1 MRKTIIGI
9 GIVAALATLPFLVPA
24 IYHQFTAFP
33 KSIMIASG
41 PQEGQYQQIAADLAK
56 EIESQLGIEVKL
68 EKETHGSLDNLR
80 LLRQGDVDFAL
91 YQPGTE
97 RVLDPQ
103 HSDSSK
109 FQPQFVANV
118 YPEVTHWFVRRGSG
132 IKTPG
137 DLVGRKV
144 ALGEKTSGDYA
155 MSKLLLKHFGLKES
169 DVDAQYLSFVDVRK
183 QFAAGELDAAFMTLG
198 THAETLTQLAEE
210 ETCDLLTIPYAEAFT
225 RKLILPSPY
234 TIPAGMYDS
243 YPAAFPN
250 DDVQTI
256 SIRAS
261 LLTNNGVD
269 ANLVEAVTSIFLSEK
284 FLLANDLGDLVDGGK
299 AVAMQKPEFE
309 MHPGATAY
317 YDPEL
322 KPLLPTDFVEATE
335 GMRSFLVSSLI
346 AVFLLFRWYASVVR
360 RRKEHWL
367 DQCIKSLLEIERR
380 QVDLDQKSG
389 TDDCTRLQKLLDEVT
404 DLRQGALRKVSAHDL
419 SEDRAADCFLE
430 MCHALSDKINAKIT
444 RQRLE
449 RQFEELGGRL
459 GK

>member
-9 GIVAALATLPFLVPA
+9 AVIAALATLPFLVPA

-41 PQEGQYQQIAADLAK
+41 PQEGQYQQIAANLAE
-56 EIESQLGIEVKL
+56 EIETQLGIEVKL
-68 EKETHGSLDNLR
+68 EKDTHGSLDNLR

-97 RVLDPQ
+97 RVLDPE
-103 HSDSSK
+103 HFDNSK
-109 FQPQFVANV
+109 FQPRFVANV
-118 YPEVTHWFVRRGSG
+118 YPEVAHWFVRRGSG
-132 IKTPG
+132 IASPG
-137 DLVGRKV
+137 DLMGRKV
-144 ALGEKTSGDYA
+144 SLGEKTSGDYA
-155 MSKLLLKHFGLKES
+155 MSRLLLKHFGLKET
-169 DVDAQYLSFVDVRK
+169 DVDAQYLSFVDIRK

-198 THAETLTQLAEE
+198 THAETLTELAEAG
-210 ETCDLLTIPYAEAFT
+210 TCDLLAIPYAEAIT
-225 RKLILPSPY
+225 RKLILPSLY

-243 YPAAFPN
+243 YPSPFPPN
-250 DDVQTI
+250 DVKSI
-256 SIRAS
+256 SIGS
-261 LLTNNGVD
+261 NLLTNNGVD
-269 ANLVEAVTSIFLSEK
+269 ARLVEAVMGIFLSEE
-284 FLLANDLGDLVDGGK
+284 FLLRNHLGDLADGGK
-299 AVAMQKPEFE
+299 AFAMRKPEFA

-335 GMRSFLVSSLI
+335 GIRSFLVSSLI
-346 AVFLLFRWYASVVR
+346 AVFLIYRWYASAAR

-419 SEDRAADCFLE
+419 SDDRAADCFLE

-449 RQFEELGGRL
+449 RKFEELSGRL
-459 GK
+459 GN